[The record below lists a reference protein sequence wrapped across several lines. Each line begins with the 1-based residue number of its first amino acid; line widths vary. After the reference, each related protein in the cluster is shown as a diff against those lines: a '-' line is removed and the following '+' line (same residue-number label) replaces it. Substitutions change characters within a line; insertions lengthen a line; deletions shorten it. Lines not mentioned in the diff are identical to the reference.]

1 MSTKNLPERLSST
14 GLLLFVELNQSEFF
28 SLLAKAFSI
37 LMSAE
42 DRPFIL
48 LHNSKYSKEAALSS
62 SKNSEGVI
70 LKLSQIFKNNCID
83 GNALPDVIDWI
94 YPLLL
99 AKFIL
104 NSYSDIFLS
113 FKSIEILFCIN
124 SAFILHL
131 TIIEYTNLISN
142 ITN

>member
-1 MSTKNLPERLSST
+1 MSTKNLPKKFSST
-14 GLLLFVELNQSEFF
+14 GFLLFVELNQSEPFN
-28 SLLAKAFSI
+28 LLVKSFSI

-42 DRPFIL
+42 DKSFIL
-48 LHNSKYSKEAALSS
+48 LHNSKYSKEAVLSS
-62 SKNSEGVI
+62 SKNSAGVI
-70 LKLSQIFKNNCID
+70 LKLSQIFRNNCID
-83 GNALPDVIDWI
+83 GNALPDVMDWI

-131 TIIEYTNLISN
+131 TIIGYTNLISN